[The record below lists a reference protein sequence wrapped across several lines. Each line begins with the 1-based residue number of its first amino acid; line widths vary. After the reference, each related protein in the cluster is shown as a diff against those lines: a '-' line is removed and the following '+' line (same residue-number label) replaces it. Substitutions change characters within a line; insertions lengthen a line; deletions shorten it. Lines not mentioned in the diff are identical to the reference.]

1 MAQDYLDLI
10 VRISVFMICA
20 RMLLHLRVKAS
31 DEKYLKGIVGL
42 MIVSFMVISMV
53 TRWKD
58 NEVAGGILNINE
70 IERQIE
76 EKIRYEIYKG
86 KILDTHINEIKE
98 KNYMNAIDKIKMQ
111 EDERGNN
118 KLPDERNEENG
129 KRENRS
135 IDNISI
141 IVGTTSAMLG
151 KDSE

>member
-1 MAQDYLDLI
+1 
-10 VRISVFMICA
+10 
-20 RMLLHLRVKAS
+20 MLLHLRVKAS

-58 NEVAGGILNINE
+58 NEVDGGILNINE

-86 KILDTHINEIKE
+86 KILDMHINEIKE

-118 KLPDERNEENG
+118 KLPDERNEGNV

-141 IVGTTSAMLG
+141 SVGTTSAMPG

>member
-1 MAQDYLDLI
+1 MVQDYLDLI

-118 KLPDERNEENG
+118 KLPDERNEGNG

-135 IDNISI
+135 IDYISI
-141 IVGTTSAMLG
+141 NVGTTSAMLG
-151 KDSE
+151 KDRE